1 MLRAEHSWPA
11 SSALA
16 QCKRLFAL
24 LRAQRGQ
31 LARVLLLLA
40 STLFGMNVAA
50 PAVQADELSEFESA
64 RARYDRHDYARAV
77 DAFRALVGGD
87 PPRIT
92 NALLVLESRK
102 YYAASLL
109 FVGADEEARL
119 QFRLLLQQEPD
130 YALDPLAF
138 PTDVVALFESVKGQL
153 RRELDRQREAELSE
167 QRAAAQ
173 EAEAARL
180 KRRENLARLRGLA
193 EHQNIEL
200 RNSRWVASVPF
211 GVGQFQNGQRG
222 LGVALAMA
230 ESFAAVASVVTYFGH
245 QGLLN
250 ERVSASNR
258 EDLDQQEKI
267 WRAANWAS
275 FGTFAALAVAGIVDA
290 HVRFVP
296 ARVIETPRPLPED
309 LDRWAREQARMLLGP
324 KRF

>member
-1 MLRAEHSWPA
+1 VLRAEHLWRSV
-11 SSALA
+11 LE
-16 QCKRLFAL
+16 
-24 LRAQRGQ
+24 
-31 LARVLLLLA
+31 LARRSRGPVLALVCLLGLA
-40 STLFGMNVAA
+40 GVAR
-50 PAVQADELSEFESA
+50 ADDLSEFEAA
-64 RARYDRHDYARAV
+64 RTRYDRHDYKRAV
-77 DAFRALVGGD
+77 DAFRGLVGGD
-87 PPRIT
+87 PPRVT

-109 FVGADEEARL
+109 FVGANEEARL

-153 RRELDRQREAELSE
+153 RKDLDRRREAELQE

-180 KRRENLARLRGLA
+180 ERRENLARLRSLA
-193 EHQNIEL
+193 EEQTTEV
-200 RNSRWVASVPF
+200 RNSRWLATVPF

-230 ESFAAVASVVTYFGH
+230 ETFAATTSVVTYFGH
-245 QGLLN
+245 QGMVGDHATTSNSGNLEQR
-250 ERVSASNR
+250 ER
-258 EDLDQQEKI
+258 I

-275 FGTFAALAVAGIVDA
+275 FGTFAVLAIAGVVDA

-296 ARVIETPRPLPED
+296 KRVIQTPRPLPED
-309 LDRWAREQARMLLGP
+309 LDRWAKDQARLLTGP

>member
-1 MLRAEHSWPA
+1 VLRVEHLWQFLNVLA
-11 SSALA
+11 RGICACLLALA
-16 QCKRLFAL
+16 LCSTIVGAA
-24 LRAQRGQ
+24 RA
-31 LARVLLLLA
+31 
-40 STLFGMNVAA
+40 
-50 PAVQADELSEFESA
+50 DDLSEFEAA
-64 RARYDRHDYARAV
+64 RSRYDRHDYKRAV
-77 DAFRALVGGD
+77 DAFRVLVGSD
-87 PPRIT
+87 PPRVT

-138 PTDVVALFESVKGQL
+138 PTDVVALFERVKGNM
-153 RRELDRQREAELSE
+153 RTELDRRREAELQE

-193 EHQNIEL
+193 EEQTIEV
-200 RNSRWVASVPF
+200 RNSRWLATVPF

-230 ESFAAVASVVTYFGH
+230 ETFAAVTSVVTYFGH
-245 QGLLN
+245 QGMVGDN
-250 ERVSASNR
+250 ATASNSNDLEQR
-258 EDLDQQEKI
+258 ERI

-275 FGTFAALAVAGIVDA
+275 FGTFAVLAIAGIVDA
-290 HVRFVP
+290 HVRYVP
-296 ARVIETPRPLPED
+296 ARVIQAPRPLPED
-309 LDRWAREQARMLLGP
+309 LDRWAKDQALLLTGP

>member
-1 MLRAEHSWPA
+1 VLAL
-11 SSALA
+11 SSA
-16 QCKRLFAL
+16 
-24 LRAQRGQ
+24 
-31 LARVLLLLA
+31 
-40 STLFGMNVAA
+40 
-50 PAVQADELSEFESA
+50 A
-64 RARYDRHDYARAV
+64 RADDLSDFEAARNRYDRHDYKRAV
-77 DAFRALVGGD
+77 DAFKGLVGGD

-109 FVGADEEARL
+109 FVGADDEARL

-138 PTDVVALFESVKGQL
+138 PTDVVALFESVKGQM
-153 RRELDRQREAELSE
+153 RKDLDRRREAELQE

-173 EAEAARL
+173 EAEALRL
-180 KRRENLARLRGLA
+180 KRRENLARLRTLA
-193 EHQNIEL
+193 EDHTIEV
-200 RNSRWVASVPF
+200 RNSRWLATVPF

-230 ESFAAVASVVTYFGH
+230 ETFAAVTSVVTYFGH
-245 QGLLN
+245 QGMVGD
-250 ERVSASNR
+250 RATASNSGDLEQR
-258 EDLDQQEKI
+258 ERI

-275 FGTFAALAVAGIVDA
+275 FGTFAVLAIAGIVDA

-296 ARVIETPRPLPED
+296 ARVIQSPRPLPDD
-309 LDRWAREQARMLLGP
+309 LDRWAKDQAALLTGP

>member
-1 MLRAEHSWPA
+1 
-11 SSALA
+11 
-16 QCKRLFAL
+16 
-24 LRAQRGQ
+24 
-31 LARVLLLLA
+31 LLLVLA
-40 STLFGMNVAA
+40 SLCTFVHA
-50 PAVQADELSEFESA
+50 PPARADDLSEFESA
-64 RARYDRHDYARAV
+64 RSRYDRHDYGRAV

-138 PTDVVALFESVKGQL
+138 PTEVVVLFESVKGQL
-153 RRELDRQREAELSE
+153 RRDIDLRREAEANQ

-180 KRRENLARLRGLA
+180 RRRENLSRLRGLA
-193 EHQNIEL
+193 ESQTIEV
-200 RNSRWVASVPF
+200 RHSRWLATVPF

-222 LGVALAMA
+222 LGTALAMA
-230 ESFAAVASVVTYFGH
+230 ESFAAATSVITYFGH
-245 QGLLN
+245 QGLVGN
-250 ERVSASNR
+250 NPTSNTS
-258 EDLDQQEKI
+258 ENLDQRERI

-275 FGTFAALAVAGIVDA
+275 FGTFAVLAIAGIVDA
-290 HVRFVP
+290 HVRYVP
-296 ARVIETPRPLPED
+296 ARVIQTPRPLPED
-309 LDRWAREQARMLLGP
+309 LDRWARDQALLLTGP

>member
-1 MLRAEHSWPA
+1 
-11 SSALA
+11 
-16 QCKRLFAL
+16 
-24 LRAQRGQ
+24 
-31 LARVLLLLA
+31 LLLVLA
-40 STLFGMNVAA
+40 SLCAVVHA
-50 PAVQADELSEFESA
+50 PHARADDLSEFESA
-64 RARYDRHDYARAV
+64 RSRYDRHDYRRAV

-138 PTDVVALFESVKGQL
+138 PTEVVVLFESVKGQL
-153 RRELDRQREAELSE
+153 RRDIDRRREAEANE

-180 KRRENLARLRGLA
+180 KRRENLSRLRGLA
-193 EHQNIEL
+193 ESQTIEV
-200 RNSRWVASVPF
+200 RNSRWLASVPF

-222 LGVALAMA
+222 LGTALAMA
-230 ESFAAVASVVTYFGH
+230 ESFAAATSVITYFGH
-245 QGLLN
+245 QGLMGDKVTAN
-250 ERVSASNR
+250 NSDN
-258 EDLDQQEKI
+258 LDQRERI

-275 FGTFAALAVAGIVDA
+275 FGTFAVLAIAGIVDA
-290 HVRFVP
+290 HVRYVP
-296 ARVIETPRPLPED
+296 ARVIQAPRPLPED
-309 LDRWAREQARMLLGP
+309 LDRWARDQALLLTGP

>member
-1 MLRAEHSWPA
+1 MIRAEHFWRSVLELA
-11 SSALA
+11 RRTRVLTLAVFCLLALSSAA
-16 QCKRLFAL
+16 
-24 LRAQRGQ
+24 RA
-31 LARVLLLLA
+31 
-40 STLFGMNVAA
+40 
-50 PAVQADELSEFESA
+50 DDLSEFEAA
-64 RARYDRHDYARAV
+64 RTRYDRHDYKRAV
-77 DAFRALVGGD
+77 DAFKGLVGGD

-138 PTDVVALFESVKGQL
+138 PTDVVALFESVKGQM
-153 RRELDRQREAELSE
+153 RKDLDRRREAELQE

-173 EAEAARL
+173 EAEAVRL
-180 KRRENLARLRGLA
+180 KRRENLGRLRSLA
-193 EHQNIEL
+193 EDQTIEV
-200 RNSRWVASVPF
+200 RNSRWVATVPF

-230 ESFAAVASVVTYFGH
+230 ETFAAVTSVVTYFGH
-245 QGLLN
+245 QGMVGD
-250 ERVSASNR
+250 RSTASNSGDLEQR
-258 EDLDQQEKI
+258 ERI

-275 FGTFAALAVAGIVDA
+275 FGTFAVLAIAGVVDA

-296 ARVIETPRPLPED
+296 ARVIQSPRPLPDD
-309 LDRWAREQARMLLGP
+309 LDRWAKDQAAILTGP
-324 KRF
+324 TRF

>member
-1 MLRAEHSWPA
+1 VLAWRKCTGTLARAV
-11 SSALA
+11 
-16 QCKRLFAL
+16 LFA
-24 LRAQRGQ
+24 AGI
-31 LARVLLLLA
+31 LLA
-40 STLFGMNVAA
+40 VCIASPVAR
-50 PAVQADELSEFESA
+50 ADELSEFEAA
-64 RARYDRHDYARAV
+64 RGRYDRHDYARAV
-77 DAFRALVGGD
+77 DAFRALVGRD

-109 FVGADEEARL
+109 FVGADEEARR

-153 RRELDRQREAELSE
+153 RRELDRQREAQLSE

-193 EHQNIEL
+193 EHQNLEL

-230 ESFAAVASVVTYFGH
+230 ESFAAVASMVTYFGH
-245 QGLLN
+245 QNLLD

-258 EDLDQQEKI
+258 DDLEQQEKV

-275 FGTFAALAVAGIVDA
+275 FGTFAALAIAGIVDA

-296 ARVIETPRPLPED
+296 ARVIESPRPLPED
-309 LDRWAREQARMLLGP
+309 LDRWAREQARILLGP
-324 KRF
+324 TRF

>member
-1 MLRAEHSWPA
+1 MSARASPRRIRYRSSPVLRAEHLWQSVNVLVRSLCVRWL
-11 SSALA
+11 ALVLVLGA
-16 QCKRLFAL
+16 TTA
-24 LRAQRGQ
+24 RA
-31 LARVLLLLA
+31 
-40 STLFGMNVAA
+40 
-50 PAVQADELSEFESA
+50 DDLSEFEAA
-64 RARYDRHDYARAV
+64 RARYDRHEYKRAV
-77 DAFRALVGGD
+77 DAFRLLVGTD

-138 PTDVVALFESVKGQL
+138 PTDVVALFESVKARMQKD
-153 RRELDRQREAELSE
+153 LDRRRQVELAE
-167 QRAAAQ
+167 QQAAAQ

-180 KRRENLARLRGLA
+180 ARRQNLARLRSLA
-193 EHQNIEL
+193 EDQTIEV
-200 RNSRWVASVPF
+200 RNSRWLATVPF

-230 ESFAAVASVVTYFGH
+230 ETFAAVTSVVTYFGH
-245 QGLLN
+245 EGMVGDQATSSNSDELKQR
-250 ERVSASNR
+250 ER
-258 EDLDQQEKI
+258 I
-267 WRAANWAS
+267 WRAANWAAFGS
-275 FGTFAALAVAGIVDA
+275 FAVLAIVGVVDA

-296 ARVIETPRPLPED
+296 ARVIHTARPLPDD
-309 LDRWAREQARMLLGP
+309 LDRWAKDQAALLVGP

>member
-1 MLRAEHSWPA
+1 MS
-11 SSALA
+11 
-16 QCKRLFAL
+16 AL
-24 LRAQRGQ
+24 LRRAGVG
-31 LARVLLLLA
+31 LLVLVLL
-40 STLFGMNVAA
+40 SSSAA
-50 PAVQADELSEFESA
+50 RADDLSEFEAA
-64 RARYDRHDYARAV
+64 RTRYDRHDYKRAV
-77 DAFRALVGGD
+77 DAFRVLVGGD

-92 NALLVLESRK
+92 NSLLVLESRK

-153 RRELDRQREAELSE
+153 RRDLDRRREAELQE

-173 EAEAARL
+173 EAEAARI
-180 KRRENLARLRGLA
+180 KRRDNLARLRLLA
-193 EHQNIEL
+193 ETQTIEV
-200 RNSRWVASVPF
+200 RNSRWLATIPF

-230 ESFAAVASVVTYFGH
+230 ETIAAATSMVTYFGH
-245 QGLLN
+245 QSMLN
-250 ERVSASNR
+250 ERASVSNLDNLEQR
-258 EDLDQQEKI
+258 ERI

-275 FGTFAALAVAGIVDA
+275 FGSFAVLAIAGIVDA

-296 ARVIETPRPLPED
+296 ARVTQTPRLLPED
-309 LDRWAREQARMLLGP
+309 LDRWAKDQAALLRGP
-324 KRF
+324 RRF